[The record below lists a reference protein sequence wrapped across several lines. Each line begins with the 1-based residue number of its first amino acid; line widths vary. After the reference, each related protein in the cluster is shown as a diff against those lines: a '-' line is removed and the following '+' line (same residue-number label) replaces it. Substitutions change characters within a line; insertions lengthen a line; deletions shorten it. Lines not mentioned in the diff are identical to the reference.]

1 MTNDARQGSPDRR
14 FTAWIGATVVLFL
27 VAVAVGF
34 IWLPSAQ
41 RGPDDTDFWG
51 ALCRAVGLPYGRV
64 RVTLP
69 PGAEPASTVAWTAAT
84 RLQLTQG
91 SAVHGAA
98 LATTCN
104 NCHGT
109 NGIST
114 DAAFPNL
121 AGQSI
126 AAIYKQLE
134 DFKSGKRNATV
145 MGVYVSNLSGQDM
158 LDLATHFS
166 SLPNPFA
173 GMVSRVDSADS
184 VARHLNQV
192 GSPLRGIAACAA
204 CHGPLG
210 LTPGAPGLRGQQRAY
225 LEQQMQAFAAGTRRN
240 DINEQMRSVARQL
253 TREEIALLAADYSN
267 VAGANVQ

>member
-1 MTNDARQGSPDRR
+1 MIIDDRQNSPDRR

-27 VAVAVGF
+27 IAVAVGF

-41 RGPDDTDFWG
+41 RGPGDLDFWG
-51 ALCRAVGLPYGRV
+51 AICRAVGLPYGR
-64 RVTLP
+64 TLVDVP
-69 PGAEPASTVAWTAAT
+69 PGAEPASTVAWTVET
-84 RLQLTQG
+84 RGLLRQG
-91 SAVHGAA
+91 NAVHGAA

-109 NGIST
+109 TGIST

-121 AGQSI
+121 VGQSV

-145 MGVYVSNLSGQDM
+145 MGVYVSNLSEQDM
-158 LDLATHFS
+158 LDLATHFA

-173 GMVSRVDSADS
+173 AMVSMVDSVDSA
-184 VARHLNQV
+184 ARHLNQV
-192 GSPLRGIAACAA
+192 GSPLRGIAPCAA

-225 LEQQMQAFAAGTRRN
+225 LEQELQAFASGTRRN
-240 DINEQMRSVARQL
+240 DISEQMRSVAQQL
-253 TREEIALLAADYSN
+253 TPEEIALLAADYSN
-267 VAGANVQ
+267 VAGITGQ

>member
-41 RGPDDTDFWG
+41 RGPGDVDFWG
-51 ALCRAVGLPYGRV
+51 AICRAVGLQYGRL
-64 RVTLP
+64 RVAAP
-69 PGAEPASTVAWTAAT
+69 PGAEPASTVAWTTAT

-91 SAVHGAA
+91 NAVHGAA

-109 NGIST
+109 SGISA

-121 AGQSI
+121 VGQSV

-134 DFKSGKRNATV
+134 DFNSGKRSATV
-145 MGVYVSNLSGQDM
+145 MGVYVLQLSEQDM
-158 LDLATHFS
+158 LDVATHFA
-166 SLPNPFA
+166 SLPDPFA
-173 GMVSRVDSADS
+173 ATASTLDSTDSA
-184 VARHLNQV
+184 AGHLIQV
-192 GSPLRGIAACAA
+192 GSPLRGIAPCAA

-225 LEQQMQAFAAGTRRN
+225 LEQQMQAFAAGSRHN
-240 DINEQMRSVARQL
+240 DISEQMRSVARQL
-253 TREEIALLAADYSN
+253 TGVEIALLAADYSN
-267 VAGANVQ
+267 VPSIPGQ